1 MIGLRRSAA
10 RLVLTLPTLGAVW
23 SPLRTLE
30 RTQWLP
36 AERLKDIQIRRLKL
50 LLSHARR
57 SVPYYRSLDAN
68 VFKVNNLDD
77 LASFP
82 ILTRAQARQHFDD
95 LQSLESA
102 GGQITRSSGSMG
114 RLVRV
119 RKSPLTLRMESAA
132 QYRSY
137 RWVGFDF
144 GDRYGYIL
152 PVYRSAWTQ
161 VRNPI
166 ADLLLPRT
174 SMDAFNIDN
183 AKLTR
188 FVRVLQSKPTV
199 LVANPSALLVLA
211 KYVEENNIRPK
222 VKLIISTS
230 DQLLCDERRRLVSI
244 LGAKLYDFYGSN
256 EIGSIAA
263 ECEESIGH
271 HISSENVIV
280 EIIGRDGTPV
290 PAGQVGSVVL
300 TDLNNFTMP
309 LIRYEIGD
317 MSSLLEDECPCG
329 RGLPL
334 LGPVEGRI
342 TDVLVT
348 PDGRFMC
355 LSTFYGR
362 VLSNTHVEQFQI
374 HQSSL
379 REITV
384 RAILRPE
391 WRTVEADYIQR
402 VVGEIVGDEVKVK
415 VEFPEMLEVR
425 GSGKRCLVKSDLLP
439 RASERP

>member
-1 MIGLRRSAA
+1 M
-10 RLVLTLPTLGAVW
+10 
-23 SPLRTLE
+23 
-30 RTQWLP
+30 
-36 AERLKDIQIRRLKL
+36 
-50 LLSHARR
+50 
-57 SVPYYRSLDAN
+57 
-68 VFKVNNLDD
+68 
-77 LASFP
+77 
-82 ILTRAQARQHFDD
+82 
-95 LQSLESA
+95 
-102 GGQITRSSGSMG
+102 
-114 RLVRV
+114 
-119 RKSPLTLRMESAA
+119 
-132 QYRSY
+132 
-137 RWVGFDF
+137 
-144 GDRYGYIL
+144 
-152 PVYRSAWTQ
+152 
-161 VRNPI
+161 
-166 ADLLLPRT
+166 
-174 SMDAFNIDN
+174 
-183 AKLTR
+183 
-188 FVRVLQSKPTV
+188 
-199 LVANPSALLVLA
+199 
-211 KYVEENNIRPK
+211 
-222 VKLIISTS
+222 KLIISTS